1 MSEHPRTGRLRHRIA
16 AVMLGSIALVHGC
29 APKSPNPP
37 AVDDG
42 VAIELPDLKVAVAE
56 LRAFDDYLDALDPN
70 AGRKLRT
77 RALLERHILPL
88 ALARAAFP
96 AVRAEAF
103 ERARSLCA
111 VVGNSLELERHGEV
125 LRGERLVEQ
134 QRTSLPLA
142 VAAWADDETK
152 IGAVSPPIE
161 TPDSIWVCGLIDLHR
176 GLTMSTDRID
186 LYCVRFPA
194 VAAEDFQV
202 WYAAERE
209 RRRHTLIRASNDVLP
224 CLPDW
229 LTSTK

>member
-1 MSEHPRTGRLRHRIA
+1 
-16 AVMLGSIALVHGC
+16 MLCSLGLIPGC
-29 APKSPNPP
+29 ARETRNPSP
-37 AVDDG
+37 VDENI
-42 VAIELPDLKVAVAE
+42 AIELPDLKVPAAE
-56 LRAFDDYLDALDPN
+56 LRAFDAYLDALDPN

-77 RALLERHILPL
+77 RALLERHTLPL

-103 ERARSLCA
+103 ERAKSLCA
-111 VVGNSLELERHGEV
+111 VVGNSLELERHGEI
-125 LRGERLVEQ
+125 LRGERLIEQ
-134 QRTSLPLA
+134 QRTSLPIA

-161 TPDSIWVCGLIDLHR
+161 TADAIWVCGLIDLHR

-194 VAAEDFQV
+194 VATEDFQV

-229 LTSTK
+229 LTKTK